1 MDVKQVLDPTLLMEK
16 DEWNTLIK
24 SDTPI
29 LNEKYVLTYVFGGLT
44 GPREKDVYKR
54 QELGCEDK
62 VIFHGQLPR
71 SDVFEMMKKCYCFIM
86 VSNNETF
93 GMVYIE
99 AMLAGC
105 VTIASKNGG
114 VDGVIVDGENGFL
127 SNQGDVEDL
136 VKTLNRIEQ
145 MKELSKLREQ
155 AIRTAYEY
163 RDSRI
168 AQKYLDN
175 IFMWKKC

>member
-1 MDVKQVLDPTLLMEK
+1 M
-16 DEWNTLIK
+16 
-24 SDTPI
+24 
-29 LNEKYVLTYVFGGLT
+29 
-44 GPREKDVYKR
+44 
-54 QELGCEDK
+54 
-62 VIFHGQLPR
+62 
-71 SDVFEMMKKCYCFIM
+71 
-86 VSNNETF
+86 
-93 GMVYIE
+93 
-99 AMLAGC
+99 
-105 VTIASKNGG
+105 
-114 VDGVIVDGENGFL
+114 IVDGENGFL